1 MKKIV
6 ILLVL
11 LLVTTN
17 NSNSVDSSQKIFKN
31 SINLTSKL
39 KYPLPKGNWIKI
51 HEDNDNW
58 DCNIQTKFVLLGKVN
73 DNKIVEAI
81 KFEIINSAIK
91 CTWILDYYIEDWVF
105 NPDPEIDNCYDKGN
119 YFNIN
124 VIKKGWAHNCFI
136 TTHIDPT
143 TPKKDWEAED
153 FRLIAKLKEKYKFSP
168 IYLNSR
174 HYFYSRTTIQKWF
187 GIEYFVSPEVLN
199 GPSSKPG
206 DKQSEY
212 HIFNINNHPSHLI
225 AMNKWLET
233 AKKRHIQLEKFVNAK
248 DDFRLD
254 LSLIKK
260 NKDINN
266 NFVSELEK
274 INKLF
279 KSGALTKDEFIKAKK
294 KLLKNND

>member
-1 MKKIV
+1 M
-6 ILLVL
+6 
-11 LLVTTN
+11 TN
-17 NSNSVDSSQKIFKN
+17 NSYAVDRNQKFFKN

-39 KYPLPKGNWIKI
+39 KYPLPEGNWIKI
-51 HEDNDNW
+51 YEDDDAW
-58 DCNIQTKFVLLGKVN
+58 DCSIQTKSILLGKVDN
-73 DNKIVEAI
+73 NKIIEAI
-81 KFEIINSAIK
+81 KLEVINSAIK
-91 CTWILDYYIEDWVF
+91 CTWVLDHYIEDWVF

-124 VIKKGWAHNCFI
+124 VIKRGWAHNCFV

-143 TPKKDWEAED
+143 MPKKHWEAED
-153 FRLIAKLKEKYKFSP
+153 FSLIAKIKKKYEISP

-174 HYFYSRTTIQKWF
+174 HYFYSRSTIQKWF

-199 GPSSKPG
+199 GPPSKPG

-212 HIFNINNHPSHLI
+212 HIFNIKNYPSHLKT
-225 AMNKWLET
+225 MNKWLKISKT
-233 AKKRHIQLEKFVNAK
+233 RHIQLEKFVNAK

-254 LSLIKK
+254 LNLTDK
-260 NKDINN
+260 NEDINN
-266 NFVSELEK
+266 NFVNELEK

-279 KSGALTKDEFIKAKK
+279 KSGALTKDEFVKAKK